1 MSAMSTGFRRL
12 QFMKECVSRSLSVL
26 IFIALTSNVNAE
38 TVEVSIKKMLFVPE
52 AITVNVGDVVR
63 WVNNE
68 RRQYHSVWF
77 EALGEPEA
85 DYFFPGEFYER
96 RFLQA
101 GTYPY
106 RCGPHPEM
114 LGTVVV
120 KASESMASLPVESMS
135 SERQTELEY
144 LLKQDCG
151 SCHGM
156 TLKGGLGPSL
166 LSERLLAFSVEDLM
180 AVILEGRPGTPMPPW
195 KGILSEADAR
205 WLGVYLKA
213 SSGDV
218 K

>member
-1 MSAMSTGFRRL
+1 MSAISTGFRRL
-12 QFMKECVSRSLSVL
+12 QFMKERLSRSLSVL
-26 IFIALTSNVNAE
+26 IFIVLTSNVNAE

-52 AITVNVGDVVR
+52 TITINVGDVVR

-77 EALGEPEA
+77 EALGEPET

-114 LGTVVV
+114 IGTVVV
-120 KASESMASLPVESMS
+120 LAQGSDLQKKKELTLD
-135 SERQTELEY
+135 RQAELEY
-144 LLKQDCG
+144 LVKQDCG

-166 LSERLLAFSVEDLM
+166 LPERIKAFSVDDLS

-195 KGILSEADAR
+195 KGILNSEDAS
-205 WLGVYLKA
+205 WIATYLKA
-213 SSGDV
+213 GSGV
-218 K
+218 QP